1 MHDPKAIAIVNMIQ
15 IILDT
20 TPFVAKH
27 NNKMK
32 IKSKSTNTTVTKN
45 NIFVGNTFNL
55 TKLNNKYIVAATNK
69 IEKMTP
75 NTFPTLF
82 GFFLFFCIL
91 NSP

>member
-1 MHDPKAIAIVNMIQ
+1 MVGNVKVQGIYDNI
-15 IILDT
+15 
-20 TPFVAKH
+20 
-27 NNKMK
+27 
-32 IKSKSTNTTVTKN
+32 KN
-45 NIFVGNTFNL
+45 NNFVGKTFNF

-82 GFFLFFCIL
+82 GFFLFFRIL